1 MNGSASILTSLY
13 EELGLPFTIDSTANG
28 EVPSHVAASTGDGLV
43 TLTSRAVTESS
54 IPDVRGM
61 SLRDAVRLLET
72 RGMRVDIN
80 GRGTVRRQSI
90 APGTAP
96 RQGQTILLELS

>member
-1 MNGSASILTSLY
+1 MNGAAHTLTSLY
-13 EELGLPFTIDSTANG
+13 ESLGLPFVIDTTDSG
-28 EVPSHVAASTGDGLV
+28 ELPSYVAASTADGMV
-43 TLTSRAVTESS
+43 TLTARAVTESS

-90 APGTAP
+90 APGTSP